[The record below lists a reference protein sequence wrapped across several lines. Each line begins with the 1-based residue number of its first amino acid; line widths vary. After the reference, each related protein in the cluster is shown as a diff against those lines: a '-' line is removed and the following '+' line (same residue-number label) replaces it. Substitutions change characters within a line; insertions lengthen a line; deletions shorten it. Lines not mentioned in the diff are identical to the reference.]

1 MAKPIVAIVG
11 RPNVG
16 KSTLFNMLVGE
27 RLSIVK
33 DTPGVTRDRIYADV
47 NWLNYHFTL
56 MDTGGI
62 EPETNNQML
71 RHMREQAEM
80 AIEMADV
87 VMFVVDVKQGVVDA
101 DYKVA
106 EMLRKAQK
114 KIVLVVNK
122 VDNFDKLMPDVYEF
136 YNLGLGDP
144 YPISSIGKL
153 GIGDMLDE
161 VTALFPENEDDAE
174 DERPRIA
181 IVGKP
186 NAGKSSII
194 NKLLGE
200 NRVIVSDVAGTTR
213 DAVDTAVKWNGKEY
227 VLAHGNVSGHK
238 RLIDTMHIHTSEIQS
253 ITINKN
259 TEELIIATR
268 NTEYYCPLEYCKWE
282 QQDKNADLIP
292 EYNWIKKHYRKKLDI
307 PEIDEDKVLLT
318 LSNFDKYYY
327 HSAYCK
333 LSSKQEPVSF
343 RAYPHIG
350 MLQDSFTISGDGSL
364 IKLSYFPHPKNIQFY
379 CESTAKMPL
388 FVENIG
394 SDILYVD
401 THSGLIKLVPGER
414 KEVKVENVEQEE
426 QLLPSCDLYPVEI
439 IE

>member
-1 MAKPIVAIVG
+1 MINLQYSKKAFENYLNDYDRKNEKIKLKIVHTYGVMECSKKIAEDMRLPAEDCELAQLIGLLHDIG
-11 RPNVG
+11 RFEQLKCYNSFEPGTMDHAAFGV
-16 KSTLFNMLVGE
+16 KILFEE
-27 RLSIVK
+27 RLIRRFVEEDKWDEIIKRAIGHHSDYCLKEITNERELMHAQIIRDADKLDNCRVK
-33 DTPGVTRDRIYADV
+33 LETAIETLLGVTAEQVGMSEITPEVMQQFKNHKSILLKTRK
-47 NWLNYHFTL
+47 TK
-56 MDTGGI
+56 MDYWISYLAYFYDINFKATY
-62 EPETNNQML
+62 
-71 RHMREQAEM
+71 
-80 AIEMADV
+80 
-87 VMFVVDVKQGVVDA
+87 VDKMIQ
-101 DYKVA
+101 
-106 EMLRKAQK
+106 
-114 KIVLVVNK
+114 
-122 VDNFDKLMPDVYEF
+122 
-136 YNLGLGDP
+136 
-144 YPISSIGKL
+144 
-153 GIGDMLDE
+153 
-161 VTALFPENEDDAE
+161 
-174 DERPRIA
+174 
-181 IVGKP
+181 
-186 NAGKSSII
+186 
-194 NKLLGE
+194 
-200 NRVIVSDVAGTTR
+200 
-213 DAVDTAVKWNGKEY
+213 NGKEY

-282 QQDKNADLIP
+282 QQDENADLIP
-292 EYNWIKKHYRKKLDI
+292 EYNWIKKHYRNKLDI

-333 LSSKQEPVSF
+333 LSSEQESVSF

-379 CESTAKMPL
+379 CESTAEMPL

-394 SDILYVD
+394 NEVLYVD

-414 KEVKVENVEQEE
+414 KEVKVENIEQEE
-426 QLLPSCDLYPVEI
+426 QSLSLRDLYPAEI

>member
-1 MAKPIVAIVG
+1 MI
-11 RPNVG
+11 
-16 KSTLFNMLVGE
+16 
-27 RLSIVK
+27 
-33 DTPGVTRDRIYADV
+33 
-47 NWLNYHFTL
+47 
-56 MDTGGI
+56 
-62 EPETNNQML
+62 Q
-71 RHMREQAEM
+71 
-80 AIEMADV
+80 
-87 VMFVVDVKQGVVDA
+87 
-101 DYKVA
+101 
-106 EMLRKAQK
+106 
-114 KIVLVVNK
+114 
-122 VDNFDKLMPDVYEF
+122 
-136 YNLGLGDP
+136 
-144 YPISSIGKL
+144 
-153 GIGDMLDE
+153 
-161 VTALFPENEDDAE
+161 
-174 DERPRIA
+174 
-181 IVGKP
+181 
-186 NAGKSSII
+186 
-194 NKLLGE
+194 
-200 NRVIVSDVAGTTR
+200 
-213 DAVDTAVKWNGKEY
+213 NGKEY

-282 QQDKNADLIP
+282 QQDENADLIP
-292 EYNWIKKHYRKKLDI
+292 EYNWIKKHYRNKLDI

-333 LSSKQEPVSF
+333 LSSEQESVSF

-379 CESTAKMPL
+379 CESTAEMPL

-394 SDILYVD
+394 NEVLYVD

-414 KEVKVENVEQEE
+414 KEVKVENIEQEE
-426 QLLPSCDLYPVEI
+426 QSLSLRDLYPAEI